1 MNVLIVSPQF
11 PSPALPL
18 NGITD
23 SAFLTHL
30 PRFGINPRVVVPLP
44 MWRSPLH
51 GAVRQIPALEQSGG
65 AAVVHPRYI
74 GLPQRAINKGY
85 GKSVETWIYRR
96 AISREIDR
104 FQAQGDCGI
113 LHAHSCVTTGYALLA
128 LRRDTPLVVTL
139 HDNDLQTSAKNPR
152 LRHRIVGTLQG
163 ANHVIYQSRK
173 LQSIGESLIGPHS
186 SSILPWGVQTYDNI
200 LRKEPRS
207 FTVCAVARLVP
218 TKGLDL
224 LIEAFHLL
232 LESVPDARLNIV
244 GKGPE
249 RQSLE
254 RKIAAH
260 GLNERV
266 KLLGFRPNR
275 EAMEHVAT
283 ASVFVLPS
291 FVEALG
297 VAYLEAMS
305 LGVPVIG
312 VRGQGIGDVIRH
324 GENGLLIAPRD
335 VLAVHDAMLQLA
347 RNPTLTRTMGAAAQE
362 TFRAGPYAWERNAA
376 EHAELYKSLLETRN

>member
-1 MNVLIVSPQF
+1 
-11 PSPALPL
+11 
-18 NGITD
+18 
-23 SAFLTHL
+23 
-30 PRFGINPRVVVPLP
+30 
-44 MWRSPLH
+44 
-51 GAVRQIPALEQSGG
+51 
-65 AAVVHPRYI
+65 
-74 GLPQRAINKGY
+74 
-85 GKSVETWIYRR
+85 
-96 AISREIDR
+96 
-104 FQAQGDCGI
+104 
-113 LHAHSCVTTGYALLA
+113 
-128 LRRDTPLVVTL
+128 
-139 HDNDLQTSAKNPR
+139 
-152 LRHRIVGTLQG
+152 
-163 ANHVIYQSRK
+163 
-173 LQSIGESLIGPHS
+173 
-186 SSILPWGVQTYDNI
+186 
-200 LRKEPRS
+200 
-207 FTVCAVARLVP
+207 
-218 TKGLDL
+218 LDL

-232 LESVPDARLNIV
+232 LQSVPDARLKIV

-249 RQSLE
+249 RQMLE
-254 RKIAAH
+254 RKIAGY
-260 GLNERV
+260 GLAERV

-312 VRGQGIGDVIRH
+312 VLGQGIGDVIRH

-376 EHAELYKSLLETRN
+376 EHAELYKSLLETRD